1 MSKEA
6 FCVES
11 SRRWCRLEFFCFVL
25 YLSGKKLKVKKSLR
39 KSKTYLED
47 FSFADKEAAVL
58 NIFLGLSYIEMFRIV
73 SF

>member
-11 SRRWCRLEFFCFVL
+11 SRRWCRLEFFVL
-25 YLSGKKLKVKKSLR
+25 FCIYLERNLKFKKSLR

-47 FSFADKEAAVL
+47 FSFTDKEAAVL
-58 NIFLGLSYIEMFRIV
+58 NIFLGLS
-73 SF
+73 

>member
-11 SRRWCRLEFFCFVL
+11 SRRWCRFEFVCLFCF
-25 YLSGKKLKVKKSLR
+25 YLERNLKFKKSLIF
-39 KSKTYLED
+39 SKTYWEA
-47 FSFADKEAAVL
+47 FSFTDKEAAVL

>member
-1 MSKEA
+1 MLKVPVVGVGLN
-6 FCVES
+6 F
-11 SRRWCRLEFFCFVL
+11 FVL
-25 YLSGKKLKVKKSLR
+25 FCIYLERNFKVLKFKKSLR

-47 FSFADKEAAVL
+47 FSFTDKEAAVL

>member
-1 MSKEA
+1 MLKVPVVGVGLN
-6 FCVES
+6 F
-11 SRRWCRLEFFCFVL
+11 FVL
-25 YLSGKKLKVKKSLR
+25 FCIYLERNLKFKKSSR

-47 FSFADKEAAVL
+47 FSFTDKEAAVL

>member
-1 MSKEA
+1 MLKVPIVGVGWN
-6 FCVES
+6 F
-11 SRRWCRLEFFCFVL
+11 FVL
-25 YLSGKKLKVKKSLR
+25 FGFYLERNLKFKKSLR

-47 FSFADKEAAVL
+47 FSFTDKEAAVL

>member
-1 MSKEA
+1 MLKVPVVGVGVN
-6 FCVES
+6 F
-11 SRRWCRLEFFCFVL
+11 FVL
-25 YLSGKKLKVKKSLR
+25 YCIYLERNLKFKKSLR

-47 FSFADKEAAVL
+47 FSFTDKEAAVL

>member
-1 MSKEA
+1 MLKVSIVGVGLN
-6 FCVES
+6 F
-11 SRRWCRLEFFCFVL
+11 FVL
-25 YLSGKKLKVKKSLR
+25 FGFYLERNLKFKKSLR

-47 FSFADKEAAVL
+47 FSFTDKEAAVL

>member
-1 MSKEA
+1 M
-6 FCVES
+6 
-11 SRRWCRLEFFCFVL
+11 
-25 YLSGKKLKVKKSLR
+25 LKVPVVGVGLNFLVLFCIYLERNLKFKKSLR

-47 FSFADKEAAVL
+47 FSFTDKEAAVL